1 MLDVAQEWWEVGG
14 DFARAHADDEDH
26 FAGFVGWVEGVD
38 EVEEFIGLHG
48 GADFDADGVVDAFE
62 ELDVWAVEVS
72 VAFTD
77 PGEVCGEVEVALLSG
92 DGSGLGLFVVEVEAF
107 V

>member
-1 MLDVAQEWWEVGG
+1 MLEEWGEVGG
-14 DFARAHADDEDH
+14 DFVGTHADDEDH
-26 FAGFVGWVEGVD
+26 FAWFVGWVEGVD
-38 EVEEFIGLHG
+38 EFEEFIGLHG

-62 ELDVWAVEVS
+62 ELDVWAVEVA

-77 PGEVCGEVEVALLSG
+77 PGEVSGEVEVALLSG
-92 DGSGLGLFVVEVEAF
+92 DCSGLGLFVVEVESF